1 MWRRITNSDTL
12 FRFVT
17 ASRTLPPGLIFPDE
31 RANVNKPAER
41 KAFYMVDRG
50 DATEDG
56 EDSAILIPFP
66 EARRRRLEMP
76 VTFDRR
82 ELDQILRIYGRMV
95 AAGEWRDY
103 AIDHL
108 SDRAVFS
115 VFRRTSEVPL
125 FQIAKMPKL
134 ARRQGAF
141 AVIAAGGIILKRG
154 HELARVLGVFDRTL
168 KLAEA

>member
-1 MWRRITNSDTL
+1 MWQRITNSDML
-12 FRFVT
+12 SRFVT
-17 ASRTLPPGLIFPDE
+17 ASGKLPPGLIFPGE
-31 RANVNKPAER
+31 RANVRKPAEW
-41 KAFYMVDRG
+41 KAFYMVNRG
-50 DATEDG
+50 DAKEDG

-66 EARRRRLEMP
+66 EARRRHEMP

-125 FQIAKMPKL
+125 FQIAKMPRL

-141 AVIAAGGIILKRG
+141 AVVAAGGVILKRG